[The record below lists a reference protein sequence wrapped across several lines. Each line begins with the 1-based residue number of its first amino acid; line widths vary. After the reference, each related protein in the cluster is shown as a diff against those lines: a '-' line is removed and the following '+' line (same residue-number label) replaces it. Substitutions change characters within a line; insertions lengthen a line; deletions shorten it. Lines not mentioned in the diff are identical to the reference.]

1 MMRHPQMIL
10 AACCMLIS
18 SPVQGQRPKVI
29 SQALEFTSAFEAAA
43 RSMAGAQEF
52 TIRFG
57 DDVGPA
63 RAEKLLKDVRAY
75 AKRAPDDGEV
85 AILIVRLDRVRAG
98 LALQEDPLGASR
110 DTTSAA
116 GHLAAVAR
124 VLERDP
130 RSALAHHWKARLLV
144 EGPVLDP
151 MAFPIWL
158 PWPVRAGDSAGWDT
172 GEMLEHAREAVA
184 LDSAN
189 ALYREFLAIQLALAD
204 RFTEAVE
211 VARPLGPG
219 ARNLQRMLADFAVLG
234 LPEGATANWPE
245 HVQRLSFAVMW
256 AADAGNLAYLDWAE
270 VRYRVWN
277 VPASIEDVEEFYVKR
292 WPGVAF
298 RSSDV
303 REGARDAMYQVTPEG
318 LVSRPER
325 SATAGAPG
333 SDEEE
338 VSLSLRV
345 ADDGGPTTATVI
357 EVMNLRRGSWKPM
370 R

>member
-1 MMRHPQMIL
+1 MMRYPQMIL
-10 AACCMLIS
+10 AACGMLIS
-18 SPVQGQRPKVI
+18 SPLQGQRPKVI

-43 RSMAGAQEF
+43 RSMAGAEEF
-52 TIRFG
+52 TTRFG

-63 RAEKLLKDVRAY
+63 RAERFLKDVRAY

-85 AILIVRLDRVRAG
+85 TILIVRLDRVREG
-98 LALQEDPLGASR
+98 LAWQEDPLRASR
-110 DTTSAA
+110 DTASAA
-116 GHLAAVAR
+116 GHRAAVAR
-124 VLERDP
+124 VLARDP

-158 PWPVRAGDSAGWDT
+158 PWPVRAGDSAGWDA
-172 GEMLEHAREAVA
+172 GEMLEHARKAVV

-211 VARPLGPG
+211 VASPLGPE
-219 ARNLQRMLADFAVLG
+219 AHNLLRMLADFAVLG

-245 HVQRLSFAVMW
+245 QVQLLEFAGMW
-256 AADAGNLAYLDWAE
+256 AADAGNPAYLDWAE

-277 VPASIEDVEEFYVKR
+277 VPASIEDVEAFYVKR
-292 WPGVAF
+292 RPRVAF
-298 RSSDV
+298 RSSGV
-303 REGARDAMYQVTPEG
+303 RDGARNAKYQVTPEG
-318 LVSRPER
+318 LVPLSEPAA
-325 SATAGAPG
+325 SAPG
-333 SDEEE
+333 SAQE
-338 VSLSLRV
+338 VVALSLRV
-345 ADDGGPTTATVI
+345 ADDEGMPPGTVI
-357 EVMNLRRGSWKPM
+357 EVMDLRRGPWKPM